1 MVNYLVLLT
10 ALSLSG
16 VSAYYSIIGLTAVF
30 AGSFWPVVIMGS
42 TLEFAKITSTSWLY
56 RNWKSCPF
64 LLKTYLTLAIIILMV
79 ISSMGIFGFLSKA
92 HIEQNLQIQTGDVDQ
107 IQIVQ
112 TKINNEQSIID
123 DLNKQIAQIDAAVTK
138 MTDKGQAQSS
148 LQAADKQRKLRDDL
162 TKQKGQHT
170 STLSEYKTEKVKL
183 ESSVKKTEAEVGPV
197 KYIAA
202 AIYGSSGPDTLELAV
217 RWVIVLLVSVF
228 DPLAVVLLLA
238 ANHGLNNKKNSLQE
252 FNKDNILVIND
263 QQIFNLSQTK
273 RTVFGA
279 IMSLINRLIKNS
291 TINETSLLTES
302 KIYGKKDMITTSVP
316 MVNVALSGRVD
327 GGLTPGLTVLAGPS
341 KHFKSAFSLLMASA
355 YMKQYPDSV
364 LLFYDS
370 EFGTP
375 QGYFE
380 SFGIDM
386 ARVIHTPI
394 TDVEELKFDIMKQ
407 LSEITRNDKVV
418 IVIDSVGNL
427 ASKKEVE
434 DAENQK
440 SVADMSRAKSL
451 KSLFRMVTP
460 HLTLKDIP
468 LIVVNHTYKEI
479 GLYPKDIVGGGTG
492 IYYSADTIWILGR
505 QQDKDAD
512 GIAGYHFIIN
522 VEKSRYVKEKSK
534 IPITVSYEGG
544 IKRWSGMLDLAIE
557 GGYVVKPSNGWYQL
571 VDRSTGE
578 VVGNKMRAA
587 DIEDNKDVWKQL
599 LSTTDFSDFIKNKY
613 TLVGGNLLNS
623 ESDLVHDDV

>member
-30 AGSFWPVVIMGS
+30 AGSFWPVVIMGT
-42 TLEFAKITSTSWLY
+42 TLEFAKIISTSWLY
-56 RNWKSCPF
+56 RNWKSSPF
-64 LLKTYLTLAIIILMV
+64 LLKIYLTFAIIILMT

-92 HIEQNLQIQTGDVDQ
+92 HIEQNLQIQTGDADQ

-112 TKINNEQSIID
+112 SKIDTEQSFID
-123 DLNKQIAQIDAAVTK
+123 DLNKQISQIDTAVTK
-138 MTDKGQAQSS
+138 LTDKGQAQSS
-148 LQAADKQRKLRDDL
+148 LQAAEKQRKVRDDL
-162 TKQKGQHT
+162 TKQKTQHVESL
-170 STLSEYKTEKVKL
+170 STLKTEKVKL
-183 ESSVKKTEAEVGPV
+183 ESSVKKTEAEVGPI

-202 AIYGSSGPDTLELAV
+202 AIYGTSGPENLELAV
-217 RWVIVLLVSVF
+217 RWVIMLLVSVF

-238 ANHGLNNKKNSLQE
+238 ANHGINNKKKLLPE
-252 FNKDNILVIND
+252 IPKDNILVID
-263 QQIFNLSQTK
+263 SEKVLQPSKESLL
-273 RTVFGA
+273 GY

-291 TINETSLLTES
+291 TIKDTSLLTES
-302 KIYGKKDMITTSVP
+302 KIYGKKDIITTSVP

-364 LLFYDS
+364 LIFYDS

-375 QGYFE
+375 QTYFE

-386 ARVIHTPI
+386 NRVIHTPI
-394 TDVEELKFDIMKQ
+394 TDIEELKFDIMKQ
-407 LSEITRNDKVV
+407 LNEISRDEKVV
-418 IVIDSVGNL
+418 MVIDSVGNL

-434 DAENQK
+434 DAANEK

-505 QQDKDAD
+505 QQDKDSD
-512 GIAGYHFIIN
+512 GIQGYHFIIN

-571 VDRSTGE
+571 VDRTTGE
-578 VVGNKMRAA
+578 VSGTKMRADA
-587 DIEDNKDVWKQL
+587 IEDNKDVWKQI
-599 LSTTDFSDFIKNKY
+599 LSTTDFADFIKNKY
-613 TLVGGNLLNS
+613 TLASGSLIS
-623 ESDLVHDDV
+623 SDIDDEEE